1 VQALLGFV
9 VLYLVMPRPSRLRNS
24 NSSTSA
30 AASLPNGAPGKLQ
43 GQGSAVE
50 LAAGG

>member
-24 NSSTSA
+24 SSSA
-30 AASLPNGAPGKLQ
+30 AASPNGAPGKLQ
-43 GQGSAVE
+43 EQRSALE